1 MPDSNGIC
9 ELENLES
16 ALSNLFSD
24 LNITDAA
31 LSEMKTIATTDP
43 LTGLKNRLGFENSI
57 NQCSKTLD
65 PLSHSLAIL
74 YLDLDGFKI
83 VNDRYG
89 HDIGDKLLIEISSR
103 LPQRPAATK
112 SFPELAEMNF
122 CLHSLS
128 RLALLFRL

>member
-1 MPDSNGIC
+1 MLLFMMLSSIISKKLTEPLNRLSEVATLLKSGRKVPMPDSNGIC

-65 PLSHSLAIL
+65 PLSHS
-74 YLDLDGFKI
+74 
-83 VNDRYG
+83 R
-89 HDIGDKLLIEISSR
+89 S
-103 LPQRPAATK
+103 
-112 SFPELAEMNF
+112 
-122 CLHSLS
+122 
-128 RLALLFRL
+128 